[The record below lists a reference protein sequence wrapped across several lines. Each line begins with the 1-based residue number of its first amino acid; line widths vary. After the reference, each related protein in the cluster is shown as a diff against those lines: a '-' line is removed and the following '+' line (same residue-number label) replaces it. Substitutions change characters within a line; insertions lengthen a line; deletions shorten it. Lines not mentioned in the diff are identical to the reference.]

1 LGDLKFFYGDFFLFC
16 GGDIMQGTTFQ
27 NIKVGVQ
34 MVENVS
40 DDFCA
45 AKTNKAVVD
54 PKSYDYE
61 REFLLSMAEL
71 NSEISSASKKFK

>member
-1 LGDLKFFYGDFFLFC
+1 
-16 GGDIMQGTTFQ
+16 MQGTTFQ

-45 AKTNKAVVD
+45 AKTTKAVVD

-71 NSEISSASKKFK
+71 NSGISSASKKSK

>member
-1 LGDLKFFYGDFFLFC
+1 
-16 GGDIMQGTTFQ
+16 
-27 NIKVGVQ
+27 

-61 REFLLSMAEL
+61 REFLLSMVEL
-71 NSEISSASKKFK
+71 NSEISSTSIKSK

>member
-1 LGDLKFFYGDFFLFC
+1 
-16 GGDIMQGTTFQ
+16 MQGTTFQ

-61 REFLLSMAEL
+61 REFLLSMVEL
-71 NSEISSASKKFK
+71 N